1 MLIILRLAALLSED
15 SDNIEEIEQ
24 DLIWHHHHYF
34 AYKNYDKTIMYKLNY
49 FRVLDPLNQSTRQN
63 QLKQIDTTSI
73 KNKRVMLVED
83 EDDIV
88 MLFEMILGSDAGLK
102 LDSFTE
108 PFAALNNF
116 ISGSYDLIMIDV
128 TMPKMNGF
136 ELYHEIRKLDD
147 KVKVCFLT
155 AGEMYD
161 EEVRKE
167 SFPELDINCFIRKPI
182 ANQDLIQ
189 RVKDILI
196 SNSDPDI

>member
-1 MLIILRLAALLSED
+1 MPSED
-15 SDNIEEIEQ
+15 SDDIEEKEQ
-24 DLIWHHHHYF
+24 DLILHHHYF
-34 AYKNYDKTIMYKLNY
+34 ACKNYDRTITNKLNY
-49 FRVLDPLNQSTRQN
+49 FRNLDSLNRSIRQN
-63 QLKQIDTTSI
+63 QLKQIDNTSI

-102 LDSFTE
+102 IDSFTE

-116 ISGSYDLIMIDV
+116 ISGLYDLIMIDV
-128 TMPKMNGF
+128 SMPKMNGF
-136 ELYHEIRKLDD
+136 ELYYKIRKLDD

-161 EEVRKE
+161 EEIRKE
-167 SFPELDINCFIRKPI
+167 TFPELDTNCFIRKPI

-189 RVKDILI
+189 RVKDIL
-196 SNSDPDI
+196 NSENNSAI

>member
-1 MLIILRLAALLSED
+1 LLSED

-24 DLIWHHHHYF
+24 DLIWHHHYL
-34 AYKNYDKTIMYKLNY
+34 ACKNYDKTIMNKLNY
-49 FRVLDPLNQSTRQN
+49 FRILDPLNQSIRQN

>member
-1 MLIILRLAALLSED
+1 LLSD
-15 SDNIEEIEQ
+15 DIEEKEQ
-24 DLIWHHHHYF
+24 DLIWHHHYL
-34 AYKNYDKTIMYKLNY
+34 ACKNYDRTIMNKLNY
-49 FRVLDPLNQSTRQN
+49 FRNLDSLNQPIRQN
-63 QLKQIDTTSI
+63 QLEQIDNTTI

-88 MLFEMILGSDAGLK
+88 MLFEMILGSDAELK
-102 LDSFTE
+102 IDSFTE

-116 ISGSYDLIMIDV
+116 ISGLYDLIMIDV

-136 ELYHEIRKLDD
+136 ELYYKIRKLDD

-161 EEVRKE
+161 EEIRKE
-167 SFPELDINCFIRKPI
+167 TFPELDTNCFIRKPI

-189 RVKDILI
+189 RVKDIL
-196 SNSDPDI
+196 NSENNSLSEK

>member
-1 MLIILRLAALLSED
+1 LLSED
-15 SDNIEEIEQ
+15 SDDIEEKEQ
-24 DLIWHHHHYF
+24 DLIWHHHYL
-34 AYKNYDKTIMYKLNY
+34 ACKNYDRTIMNKLNY
-49 FRVLDPLNQSTRQN
+49 FRNLDSLNQSIRQN
-63 QLKQIDTTSI
+63 QLEQIDNTSI

-88 MLFEMILGSDAGLK
+88 MLFEMILGSDAELK
-102 LDSFTE
+102 IDSFTE

-116 ISGSYDLIMIDV
+116 ISGLYDLIMIDV

-136 ELYHEIRKLDD
+136 ELYYKIRKLDD

-161 EEVRKE
+161 EEIRKE
-167 SFPELDINCFIRKPI
+167 TFPELDTNCFIRKPI

-189 RVKDILI
+189 RVKDIL
-196 SNSDPDI
+196 NSENNSLSEK

>member
-1 MLIILRLAALLSED
+1 LLSD
-15 SDNIEEIEQ
+15 DIEEKEQ
-24 DLIWHHHHYF
+24 DLIWHHHYL
-34 AYKNYDKTIMYKLNY
+34 ACKNYDRTIMNKLNY
-49 FRVLDPLNQSTRQN
+49 FRNLDSLNQSIRQN
-63 QLKQIDTTSI
+63 QLEQIDNTSI

-88 MLFEMILGSDAGLK
+88 MLFEMILGSDAELK
-102 LDSFTE
+102 IDSFTE

-116 ISGSYDLIMIDV
+116 ISGLYDLIMIDV

-136 ELYHEIRKLDD
+136 ELYYKIRKLDD

-161 EEVRKE
+161 EEIRKE
-167 SFPELDINCFIRKPI
+167 TFPELDTNCFIRKPI

-189 RVKDILI
+189 RVKDIL
-196 SNSDPDI
+196 NSENNSLSEK

>member
-1 MLIILRLAALLSED
+1 MLSED
-15 SDNIEEIEQ
+15 SDNKEEIEQ
-24 DLIWHHHHYF
+24 DLIWHHHYL
-34 AYKNYDKTIMYKLNY
+34 ACKNYDRTIMNKLNY
-49 FRVLDPLNQSTRQN
+49 FRILDPLNQSLRQN
-63 QLKQIDTTSI
+63 QLEQIDTTSI

-182 ANQDLIQ
+182 ANQDLIE
-189 RVKDILI
+189 RVKHILI

>member
-1 MLIILRLAALLSED
+1 LLSED

-24 DLIWHHHHYF
+24 DLIWHHHYL
-34 AYKNYDKTIMYKLNY
+34 ACKNYDKTIMNKLNY
-49 FRVLDPLNQSTRQN
+49 FRVLDPLNQSIRQN

-155 AGEMYD
+155 AGETHD

-196 SNSDPDI
+196 SNGDPDI

>member
-1 MLIILRLAALLSED
+1 LLSKD
-15 SDNIEEIEQ
+15 SDNIEEKEQ
-24 DLIWHHHHYF
+24 DLIGHHHYL
-34 AYKNYDKTIMYKLNY
+34 ACKNYDKTIMNKLNY
-49 FRVLDPLNQSTRQN
+49 FRNLDPPNQSIRQN
-63 QLKQIDTTSI
+63 QLEQIDTTSI

-116 ISGSYDLIMIDV
+116 ISGLYDLIMIDI

-136 ELYHEIRKLDD
+136 ELYHKIRKLDD

-155 AGEMYD
+155 ADEMYD
-161 EEVRKE
+161 EEIRKE
-167 SFPELDINCFIRKPI
+167 SFPELDIKCFIRKPI
-182 ANQDLIQ
+182 GNQDLIL
-189 RVKDILI
+189 RVKDILN
-196 SNSDPDI
+196 SNCNPDI

>member
-1 MLIILRLAALLSED
+1 MI
-15 SDNIEEIEQ
+15 
-24 DLIWHHHHYF
+24 
-34 AYKNYDKTIMYKLNY
+34 KLNY
-49 FRVLDPLNQSTRQN
+49 FRNLDPLNQSMRQN
-63 QLKQIDTTSI
+63 QIEQIDTTSI
-73 KNKRVMLVED
+73 KSKRVMLVED

-88 MLFEMILGSDAGLK
+88 ILFEMILGSDTELK

-116 ISGSYDLIMIDV
+116 ISGLYDLIMIDI

-136 ELYHEIRKLDD
+136 ELYYKIRKLDD

-161 EEVRKE
+161 EEIRKE

-189 RVKDILI
+189 RVKDILNNNI
-196 SNSDPDI
+196 NP